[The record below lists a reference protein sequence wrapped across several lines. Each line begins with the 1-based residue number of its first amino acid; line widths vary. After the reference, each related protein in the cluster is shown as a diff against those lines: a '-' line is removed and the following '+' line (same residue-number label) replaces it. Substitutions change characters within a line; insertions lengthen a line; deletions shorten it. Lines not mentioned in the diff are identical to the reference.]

1 MTRSTAYAY
10 KVVITTEDE
19 HTISIE
25 FESPNQLSK
34 HEQEKKARDILL
46 AVYDD
51 VETGAVDMEVQ
62 RAKVVLTDTT
72 TEIDSN
78 NTTRTQTL
86 KTYVKG

>member
-1 MTRSTAYAY
+1 MARSTAYAY

-34 HEQEKKARDILL
+34 REQEKKARDVLL

-62 RAKVVLTDTT
+62 RAKVVLIDTT

-78 NTTRTQTL
+78 NTTRTQTV
-86 KTYVKG
+86 KTYIKG

>member
-10 KVVITTEDE
+10 EVVITTEDE

-34 HEQEKKARDILL
+34 YEQEKKARDILL

-51 VETGAVDMEVQ
+51 VETGAVDMEVR
-62 RAKVVLTDTT
+62 RAKVVLIDTT

-78 NTTRTQTL
+78 NTTRTQTV
-86 KTYVKG
+86 KTYIKG